1 MIPAA
6 ADRRLHQRRPH
17 EAGVSVVLV
26 LLSLLFLVVLVFQVD
41 FAAHVESDRALNTV
55 QATQMR
61 YLAEAC
67 LIQAQSSLLLDLE
80 EAQEA
85 GDEGAGG
92 GDPFAGAEGGEEGED
107 DGGAGGSAAVDAAAV
122 TGATDSL
129 LDEWSNSAALIPPMG
144 DDWDIFVEIEDED
157 SKLNLLGIWTEDEDV
172 REEWREVVRRLLDH
186 AFEGTS
192 LDFSALD
199 ATDIVGD
206 LDEWAKGQRGSFERV
221 PVPPRKQSQAQD
233 DAELSDLDT
242 DIIDREEQHY
252 PLTLRELA
260 FHEKVRPEH
269 LAGFVEDDIFY
280 PGLERYLTVWSQLEL
295 KDRLGED
302 DGDAFAGS
310 PLNNSNSDD
319 EATEEGDEGEAADED
334 DELALQPTL
343 DGRVNVNTAPLAVLR
358 ALAPDDIPTSFLEAI
373 IEFRER
379 VLEEAD
385 QIQQDRFS
393 DRRAAADPANRS
405 LLDDEPEKS
414 YDEEDDPTRFVFQ
427 AADEVFDKV
436 EEELE
441 LSVFTDDED
450 RSAFESKLG
459 VESQV
464 FTVKIIISEPYDP
477 LSPTGL
483 LTRRSYRAVLWR
495 AVTPD
500 GPRIIPLMPLE
511 AYRDPRRIPDDLPYQ
526 PDELAEARAA
536 FR

>member
-1 MIPAA
+1 MHPAP
-6 ADRRLHQRRPH
+6 ADRRLHARRPE

-55 QATQMR
+55 QAAQMR
-61 YLAEAC
+61 YIAEAC
-67 LIQAQSSLLLDLE
+67 LLQARSSLLLDLE
-80 EAQEA
+80 EGQDA
-85 GDEGAGG
+85 GEGGGAG
-92 GDPFAGAEGGEEGED
+92 GDPFAGAEGGGEGEGD
-107 DGGAGGSAAVDAAAV
+107 DAGPGGNAALDAAAV
-122 TGATDSL
+122 TAATDSL
-129 LDEWSNSAALIPPMG
+129 LDEWSNSASLIPPFG
-144 DDWDIFVEIEDED
+144 DDWDILVEIEDED
-157 SKLNLLGIWTEDEDV
+157 SKLNLLGIWTEDEEV
-172 REEWREVVRRLLDH
+172 REEWREVIRRLLDN

-206 LDEWAKGQRGSFERV
+206 LDEWAKGQRGSYERV
-221 PVPPRKQSQAQD
+221 PVPARKQSQEQD
-233 DAELSDLDT
+233 DAELSELDT

-260 FHEKVRPEH
+260 FHDKVRPEH
-269 LAGFVEDDIFY
+269 LSGFVEDDIFY

-295 KDRLGED
+295 KEPVDDED
-302 DGDAFAGS
+302 EDLFADS
-310 PLNNSNSDD
+310 PLGGDDD
-319 EATEEGDEGEAADED
+319 EGEEGDDEDDADED
-334 DELALQPTL
+334 DELAVQETL

-385 QIQQDRFS
+385 QIQADRFS
-393 DRRAAADPANRS
+393 DRRAAADPASRS
-405 LLDDEPEKS
+405 LLDDDPPES

-441 LSVFTDDED
+441 LSVFTDDSD
-450 RSAFESKLG
+450 RSDFESRLG

-483 LTRRSYRAVLWR
+483 LTRRSYRAVMWR
-495 AVTPD
+495 AMTAD
-500 GPRIIPLMPLE
+500 GPRMIPLMPLE
-511 AYRDPRRIPDDLPYQ
+511 PYRDPRRIPDDLPYQ
-526 PDELAEARAA
+526 PDELEEARAA